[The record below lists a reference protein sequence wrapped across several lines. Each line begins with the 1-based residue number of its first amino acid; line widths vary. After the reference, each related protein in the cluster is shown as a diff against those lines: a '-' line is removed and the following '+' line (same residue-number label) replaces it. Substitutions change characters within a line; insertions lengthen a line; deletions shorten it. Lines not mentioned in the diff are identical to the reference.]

1 VAPERQWL
9 LSFGSDGMIRI
20 WDTTVVRPEETNTAR
35 RSSREKAKPVE
46 LRCVAIICTIAAGW
60 LATARSGRFRFGGN
74 MESEPVF
81 GAGLCRLTIAEVA
94 HFYPQLLLHN
104 DEPIFLIESLKAAG
118 LKQRITII
126 PYYCNPTQLC

>member
-1 VAPERQWL
+1 
-9 LSFGSDGMIRI
+9 
-20 WDTTVVRPEETNTAR
+20 
-35 RSSREKAKPVE
+35 
-46 LRCVAIICTIAAGW
+46 
-60 LATARSGRFRFGGN
+60 

-126 PYYCNPTQLC
+126 PYYCTPSLPLINPPTMRRKATFTLLQDSLQDENGDCWPGSRKKKGRGE